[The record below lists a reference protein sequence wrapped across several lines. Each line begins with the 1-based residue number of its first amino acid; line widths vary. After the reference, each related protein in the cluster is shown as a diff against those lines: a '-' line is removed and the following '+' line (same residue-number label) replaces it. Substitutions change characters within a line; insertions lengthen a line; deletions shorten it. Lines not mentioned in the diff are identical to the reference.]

1 MVTLVVV
8 PLGDRFDEVLAAAR
22 TGAEWAWRL
31 LYQDLAP
38 TVIGYVRSRGAP
50 EPEDVAAEVFLHVV
64 RGLPAFE
71 GTEDGFRSWV
81 FVIAHHRMLDD
92 ARSRSRRPQD
102 AVPTEA
108 MAGFAGGHDVEDEAL
123 GSVRLDELRTLIEE
137 LSPDQADVLLLRFL
151 GGLSIDEVAQAV
163 GKRPGAVKALQHR
176 GVRALTRR
184 LEELGVSPSGEEAL
198 TES

>member
-1 MVTLVVV
+1 VA
-8 PLGDRFDEVLAAAR
+8 LGDRFEEVLAAAR

-31 LYQDLAP
+31 LYTDLAP
-38 TVIGYVRSRGAP
+38 ILTGYLRSRGAVD
-50 EPEDVAAEVFLHVV
+50 PEDVTGEVFLQVV
-64 RGLPAFE
+64 KGLPAFE

-81 FVIAHHRMLDD
+81 FVIAHHRLLDD
-92 ARSRSRRPQD
+92 VRARSRRPQD

-108 MAGFAGGHDVEDEAL
+108 MAGFRGAADVEEEAL
-123 GSVRLDELRTLIEE
+123 GSVSLDELRRVIEE

-176 GVRALTRR
+176 GVKALTKLLGDR
-184 LEELGVSPSGEEAL
+184 GVSLTGEEAL